1 MKRYLL
7 DTGIMS
13 DFMNRRRGVDIRV
26 RQAQQQGARIG
37 TCLPAVCELFAG
49 IELSASRD
57 KNLKRLKAA
66 LSHMICWPFD
76 RAAAE
81 EFGRVYANLQRQ
93 GRLIGPIDM
102 QIAAIALSLGNC
114 TVVSKDG
121 DFTAVHGLSVENW
134 AS

>member
-7 DTGIMS
+7 DTGIIS
-13 DFMNRRRGVDIRV
+13 DFMNRRRGVDV
-26 RQAQQQGARIG
+26 QGRQAQQQGSRIG
-37 TCLPAVCELFAG
+37 TCLPVVGELFAG
-49 IELSASRD
+49 IELSESRD

-66 LSHMICWPFD
+66 LSHIVCWPFD

-81 EFGRVYANLQRQ
+81 EFGRIYANLQRHGQ
-93 GRLIGPIDM
+93 IIGPIDM
-102 QIAAIALSLGNC
+102 QIAAIALSLGGC

-121 DFTAVHGLSVENW
+121 DFIAVKGLSVENW